1 MSNYIPIFKKPMLL
15 YTNNHDMIEIKLYY
29 LLIMLGLKMNWWI
42 F

>member
-1 MSNYIPIFKKPMLL
+1 MLL